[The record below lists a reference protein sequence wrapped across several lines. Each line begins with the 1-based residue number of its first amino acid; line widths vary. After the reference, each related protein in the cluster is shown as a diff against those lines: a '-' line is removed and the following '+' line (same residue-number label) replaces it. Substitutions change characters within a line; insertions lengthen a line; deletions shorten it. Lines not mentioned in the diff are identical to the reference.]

1 MKKLLLLLGVFI
13 SGVSIGGYFGW
24 TKAKEKYL
32 KLADDEIDSVK
43 KLYESRVVSN
53 TDNAEHSNKKRETKK
68 KVVSNDSIQNEISKS
83 KVGFTDYARNYQS
96 KDTGNRIVGTP
107 KSENVIKPSSVM
119 PYVITPEEFAESNYE
134 TKTLL
139 YFSDKV
145 LADEDYNVIYNVK
158 DEVGEDSLTRFG
170 EYAEDSVYVRND
182 RLYIDYEILLD
193 ERAFYK
199 IQADGV
205 DARIKEIDENS

>member
-53 TDNAEHSNKKRETKK
+53 TDNTEHSNK
-68 KVVSNDSIQNEISKS
+68 KVVSNDSIQNEISNF
-83 KVGFTDYARNYQS
+83 KVGFTDYTSYARNYQS

-145 LADEDYNVIYNVK
+145 LADEDYNVIYNIK